1 MQKPDNVKQRKIA
14 NAIIKT
20 KGIKVKVKPKKG
32 EIKALD
38 VENSIEI
45 MNFYGRI
52 RENIKFKNEKAV
64 IYEKTKGYNY
74 KTYDI
79 DTILSIVYECL
90 NSNGTKIAISTK
102 YNISRQTLN
111 AWLKKYSTNGILS
124 IVYDSL
130 NSNCT
135 QREILEKYN
144 ISRTTFKTWL
154 GKYVDDERIKKLGNL
169 NKKNNVL

>member
-64 IYEKTKGYNY
+64 IYEK
-74 KTYDI
+74 
-79 DTILSIVYECL
+79 
-90 NSNGTKIAISTK
+90 
-102 YNISRQTLN
+102 
-111 AWLKKYSTNGILS
+111 
-124 IVYDSL
+124 
-130 NSNCT
+130 
-135 QREILEKYN
+135 
-144 ISRTTFKTWL
+144 
-154 GKYVDDERIKKLGNL
+154 
-169 NKKNNVL
+169 NKRL